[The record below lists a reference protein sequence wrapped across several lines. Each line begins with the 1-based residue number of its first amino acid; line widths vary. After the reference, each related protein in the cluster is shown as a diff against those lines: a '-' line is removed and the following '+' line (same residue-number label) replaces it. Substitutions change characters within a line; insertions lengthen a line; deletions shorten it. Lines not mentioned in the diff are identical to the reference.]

1 MKVKKSDIERM
12 VRESINEELE
22 TLTEEELQEL
32 LGGLKGMFGAAKQGV
47 QKAGQAVAGA
57 AKQGVQKAG
66 QAVAGAAKQGVQAV
80 TGAAQQAGQAVAGA
94 AGKAAGAVKG
104 AYQAGETQSAMQSVS
119 KGIQSAIAQ
128 VDKAIPT
135 VAKTDQNAAHTLDN
149 VKVGLQTAADALK
162 EGKKPTKKW
171 VKKNS
176 K

>member
-47 QKAGQAVAGA
+47 QKAGQAVAG
-57 AKQGVQKAG
+57 V
-66 QAVAGAAKQGVQAV
+66 AKQGVQAV

-135 VAKTDQNAAHTLDN
+135 VAKTDQNAAHTLGN
-149 VKVGLQTAADALK
+149 VKAGLQTAADALT
-162 EGKKPTKKW
+162 EGKKPAKKW

>member
-12 VRESINEELE
+12 VQESINEELE

-57 AKQGVQKAG
+57 AKQGVQ
-66 QAVAGAAKQGVQAV
+66 AV
-80 TGAAQQAGQAVAGA
+80 TGAAKQAGQAVAGA
-94 AGKAAGAVKG
+94 AGKAAGAVQG

-135 VAKTDQNAAHTLDN
+135 VSKTDQNAAHTLDN
-149 VKVGLQTAADALK
+149 VKAGLQSAADALT
-162 EGKKPTKKW
+162 EGKKPAKQW